1 VILGSRTFGLLAT
14 VPGIA
19 QTPEGVVPITAEPEH
34 KVRFDHGA
42 ETIEVLSLQNKGS
55 TPIEW
60 VEIEVF

>member
-1 VILGSRTFGLLAT
+1 LLAT